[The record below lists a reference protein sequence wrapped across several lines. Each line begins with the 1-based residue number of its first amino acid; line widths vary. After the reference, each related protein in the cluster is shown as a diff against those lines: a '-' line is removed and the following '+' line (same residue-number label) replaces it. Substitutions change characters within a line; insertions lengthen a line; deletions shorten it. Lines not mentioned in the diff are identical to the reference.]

1 MGQTSIIELYE
12 RHALDYDND
21 RSRFLQ
27 EKAWLDRFLDHV
39 PPRGAILDIGCGMG
53 EPIARYCMDAGMRV
67 TGIDSSPSLIAM
79 CRERFPAGEWLVAD
93 MRELALDR
101 RFDGLVLLCFTRARL
116 TAGAA

>member
-1 MGQTSIIELYE
+1 MGPTSIIELYE

-27 EKAWLDRFLDHV
+27 EKAWLDRFLSHI
-39 PPRGAILDIGCGMG
+39 PGGGHILDVGGMG
-53 EPIARYCMDAGMRV
+53 EPIARYCMEAGVRV
-67 TGIDSSPSLIAM
+67 NGIDSSPSLIAM
-79 CRERFPAGEWLVAD
+79 CRERFPGGEWLVAD
-93 MRELALDR
+93 MRQLALDR